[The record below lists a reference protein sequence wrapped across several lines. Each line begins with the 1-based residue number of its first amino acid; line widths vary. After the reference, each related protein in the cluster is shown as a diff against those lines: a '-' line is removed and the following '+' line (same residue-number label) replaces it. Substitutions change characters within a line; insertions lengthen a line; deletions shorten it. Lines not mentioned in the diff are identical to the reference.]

1 MVMGDLAARFFFFTY
16 AERSLML
23 MPEFERELSDIVSLG
38 VLFIE

>member
-16 AERSLML
+16 AERSLM
-23 MPEFERELSDIVSLG
+23 PEFERELSDIVSLG